1 MHIGMVL
8 SKYKDKYVI
17 NLLQLDIMNNM
28 NSSNTQVVE
37 HIAWCYESAITLCC
51 IIIT

>member
-17 NLLQLDIMNNM
+17 NLLQLDINN

-37 HIAWCYESAITLCC
+37 LGAMKVPLHCVALL
-51 IIIT
+51 